1 MAGYLEQYGAGEEQR
16 ARRGKIVKIF
26 VISLVAVVLI
36 GGGLFFNFHNI
47 REERQVK
54 QFLSHLASR
63 DYKAG
68 YALFGCTEAKPC
80 EHRYPFDKFME
91 DWGPGSGH
99 TGLAEARI
107 TRSRSCGSGV
117 LLTVDYGNNR
127 QEKLWVERRDMSI
140 GFPPVQGCPAG
151 F

>member
-1 MAGYLEQYGAGEEQR
+1 MTGYLDQYGAGEE
-16 ARRGKIVKIF
+16 RRGKIVKTV
-26 VISLVAVVLI
+26 VIALVALVVI
-36 GGGLFFNFHNI
+36 GGGLIFNFYNF

-54 QFLSHLASR
+54 QFVVHLGAR
-63 DYKAG
+63 DYGAA

-80 EHRYPFDKFME
+80 PYYPFDKFME
-91 DWGPGSGH
+91 DWGPNSGH
-99 TGLAEARI
+99 AGFGEARI

-117 LLTVDYGNNR
+117 LLTVDYGTNR

-151 F
+151 L